1 MLQTITQYIEKHSKW
16 LGIPLIVVMAVVA
29 LGIAIIKPA
38 ALAQFELKSLDFRFL
53 ARGPRIP
60 DPRVAIITV
69 DDDALSEIGRWPWS
83 RDKIAK
89 VVDRA
94 LGEYG
99 AKALGFDIVFSE
111 EQVNVVDEAVRL
123 LDHNVKDVYASDAK
137 EHIKWLE
144 SQRQFGDID
153 ATLEATLSKYKE
165 HLVPGYF
172 FYSQAAGAPDLVR
185 SQLEEEAALM
195 RSLAMTASF
204 SKEALHSLPHIAAIE
219 GNIPRITK
227 AVDAIGFFNFFPDPD
242 GTVRRIPLMAE
253 MDGYVYPSMAMQT
266 LRMFLDWPD
275 MSVVVGDVGVEEV
288 HLGPLEIQTDAS
300 GSMLL
305 NHYGPGGTFPHYSAA
320 DILKGRLKGD
330 ELKDKIVIFGV
341 TAVAVLDIRATPF
354 DPVFPGVEA
363 HAVAIS
369 NILNDEELRRPVSV
383 EVIELLLVLF
393 LSLFA
398 GWLVHGR
405 TPVVQGLV
413 ILGFPVLIIAVS
425 QWLFSEYYLWIEE
438 TFLIVGVLLTTV
450 PTALLGYI
458 VESRKRAFIHDAFSH
473 YLAPSVVEHLSKN
486 PDALKLGGEEKYLTA
501 FFSDIASF
509 STFSEKL
516 TPAELVAFLNRY
528 LTAMSDIILEENGTI
543 DKYEGDA
550 IISFF
555 GAPMDMDDHALRCVV
570 AALRQQARLAELRE
584 EWKAEG
590 LPEVHVRI
598 GINTGPMVVG
608 NMGTEN
614 SMNYTMMGDN
624 VNLAAR
630 LEGVCKAYRVPIL
643 MSKETYMEVRDHVSA
658 RFIDRVRV
666 VGRTQ
671 PVDLYQPMG
680 MRNDISQEQQ
690 QEYRTYEKAWSMML
704 HGDYRESL
712 KLLTKLYAMSPHDGL
727 YEVMMARL
735 KTYIHSPPPD
745 DWTGVFN
752 LKNK

>member
-1 MLQTITQYIEKHSKW
+1 MLQTITKYIERYSKW
-16 LGIPLIVVMAVVA
+16 LGIPLVVIMAFIALALAIV
-29 LGIAIIKPA
+29 KPA
-38 ALAQFELKSLDFRFL
+38 GLAQFELKSLDFRFL
-53 ARGPRIP
+53 TRGVIAP
-60 DPRVAIITV
+60 DPRVAIIAV

-83 RDKIAK
+83 RDKIAE
-89 VVDRA
+89 VVDKV
-94 LGEYG
+94 LGQYG
-99 AKALGFDIVFSE
+99 AKALGFDMVFSE
-111 EQVNVVDEAVRL
+111 DQANVVDEAIRL
-123 LDHNVKDVYASDAK
+123 LDSNVKDMYTDGVS
-137 EHIKWLE
+137 EHVKWLE
-144 SQRQFGDID
+144 SQRKFGDVD
-153 ATLEATLSKYKE
+153 AVLEGTLIKHKDK
-165 HLVPGYF
+165 LVPGYF
-172 FYSQAAGAPDLVR
+172 FYSQAAGAPDLVK
-185 SQLEEEAALM
+185 SKLEEEAALM
-195 RSLAMTASF
+195 RSLAMTSSF
-204 SKEALHSLPHIAAIE
+204 SKQALHSLPHIAAIE
-219 GNIPRITK
+219 GNIPRVTK

-242 GTVRRIPLMAE
+242 GTVRRIPLMTE

-275 MSVVVGDVGVEEV
+275 MAVVVGDVGVEEV
-288 HLGPLEIQTDAS
+288 RLGPLEIETDPS

-305 NHYGPGGTFPHYSAA
+305 NHYGPGKTFPHYSAA
-320 DILKGRLKGD
+320 DILNDRLKGD
-330 ELKDKIVIFGV
+330 ELKDKVVIFGV

-369 NILNDEELRRPVSV
+369 NILNNEELKRPPSV
-383 EVIELLLVLF
+383 EVIELLLVFL

-405 TPVVQGLV
+405 PPVIQGLIIV
-413 ILGFPVLIIAVS
+413 GFPVVIIAIS
-425 QWLFSEYYLWIEE
+425 QWLFTDYYIWIEE

-458 VESRKRAFIHDAFSH
+458 VESRKRAFIHDAFAH
-473 YLAPSVVEHLSKN
+473 YLAPSVVENLSKN

-528 LTAMSDIILEENGTI
+528 LTAMSDILLEENGTI

-598 GINTGPMVVG
+598 GVNSGPMVVG

-614 SMNYTMMGDN
+614 SMNYTMMGDH

-643 MSKETYMEVRDHVSA
+643 MSKDTYMEVRDHVSA

-680 MRNDISQEQQ
+680 MRNDMNDEQQ
-690 QEYRTYEKAWSMML
+690 HEYRAYEKAWSLML
-704 HGDYRESL
+704 HGDYKEAL
-712 KLLTKLYAMSPHDGL
+712 KVMTKLYAMSPHDGL
-727 YEVMMARL
+727 YEVMIARL
-735 KTYIHSPPPD
+735 KTYIHTPPPD

>member
-1 MLQTITQYIEKHSKW
+1 MLHLITKYIEKHSKW

-29 LGIAIIKPA
+29 FALAIVKPA
-38 ALAQFELKSLDFRFL
+38 EIVQFELKSLDFRFI
-53 ARGPRIP
+53 ARGELTP
-60 DPRVAIITV
+60 DPRVAIIAV

-83 RDKIAK
+83 RDKIAE
-89 VVDRA
+89 VVDKV
-94 LGEYG
+94 LGKYG
-99 AKALGFDIVFSE
+99 AKALGFDMVFSE
-111 EQVNVVDEAVRL
+111 EQANVVDEALRL
-123 LDHNVKDVYASDAK
+123 LNQNVTDVYGDNAAG
-137 EHIKWLE
+137 HMQWLK
-144 SQRQFGDID
+144 SQRSFGDVD
-153 ATLEATLSKYKE
+153 AVLEGTLIKHRDK
-165 HLVPGYF
+165 LVPGYF
-172 FYSQAAGAPDLVR
+172 FYSQAAGAPDLVK
-185 SQLEEEAALM
+185 SKLEEEAALM
-195 RSLAMTASF
+195 RSLAMTSSF

-219 GNIPRITK
+219 GNIPRVTK

-242 GTVRRIPLMAE
+242 GTVRRIPLMVE

-266 LRMFLDWPD
+266 LRMFLDWPE

-288 HLGPLEIQTDAS
+288 RLGPLNIQTDAT

-305 NHYGPGGTFPHYSAA
+305 NHYGPGKTFAHYSAA
-320 DILKGRLKGD
+320 DILNDRLEGD
-330 ELKDKIVIFGV
+330 ELKDKVVIFGV

-369 NILNDEELRRPVSV
+369 NILNGEELKRPPAV
-383 EVIELLLVLF
+383 EVIELLMVFF
-393 LSLFA
+393 LSLLA
-398 GWLVHGR
+398 GYLVYGR
-405 TPVVQGLV
+405 PPAIQGLIIVGLPV
-413 ILGFPVLIIAVS
+413 IIVGTS
-425 QWLFSEYYLWIEE
+425 QWLFTSHNIWIEE
-438 TFLIVGVLLTTV
+438 TFLIVGVLLTTI

-458 VESRKRAFIHDAFSH
+458 AESRKRAFIHDAFSH
-473 YLAPSVVEHLSKN
+473 YLAPSVVENLAKN
-486 PDALKLGGEEKYLTA
+486 PDALKLGGEEKHITA

-516 TPAELVAFLNRY
+516 TPSELVTFLNRY
-528 LTAMSDIILEENGTI
+528 LTAMSDIILEEKGTI

-555 GAPMDMDDHALRCVV
+555 GAPVDMDDHALRCVV
-570 AALRQQARLAELRE
+570 SAIRQQQRLAELRE

-598 GINTGPMVVG
+598 GINSGPMVVG
-608 NMGTEN
+608 NMGTN
-614 SMNYTMMGDN
+614 TSMNYTMMGDH

-643 MSKETYMEVRDHVSA
+643 MSKDTYSEVRDHVAA

-666 VGRTQ
+666 VGRSQ
-671 PVDLYQPMG
+671 PVDLYQPMAL
-680 MRNDISQEQQ
+680 RIDLADEQQ
-690 QEYRTYEKAWSMML
+690 QEFRAYEKAWSLML
-704 HGDYRESL
+704 HGDYKASL
-712 KLLTKLYAMSPHDGL
+712 KLMTKLYAMSPHDGL